1 MRRPIALILPAL
13 FTVLLAA
20 CGGGSD
26 AFSAEEFQKQVI
38 DTPPQGVRVS
48 LSGALAGEIPGVE
61 SAEIEASVN
70 LSPPAMRLSLA
81 MTGATSVKLDIILL
95 EGAAYLDVGRGWL
108 QAPGGDQ
115 LSEMASDFGGDLTPE
130 DLTEGTWEY
139 LGEVPCGELTCWQ
152 VESSNGALMNMV
164 KGDYTPRSITVD
176 AEGTE
181 LAVEVLHWGAAVDIE
196 VPADAREVS
205 EEEIMLALLGALMPL
220 LGGGF

>member
-13 FTVLLAA
+13 LAFLLAA
-20 CGGGSD
+20 CGASD
-26 AFSAEEFQKQVI
+26 AFSDEEFQKQVI
-38 DTPPQGVRVS
+38 DTPPQGVSVN
-48 LSGALAGEIPGVE
+48 LSGALADEIPGVE
-61 SAEIEASVN
+61 SVEIEATVN
-70 LSPPAMRLSLA
+70 TSPPAMRLSLA
-81 MTGATSVKLDIILL
+81 MTGAATVTMDIIIL
-95 EGAAYLDVGRGWL
+95 EDAAYLNVGRGWL

-115 LSEMASDFGGDLTPE
+115 LSDMASDFGGDLSPE

-152 VESSNGALMNMV
+152 VESSEGALMNMV

-181 LAVEVLHWGAAVDIE
+181 LTVEVLQWGEAVDIE
-196 VPADAREVS
+196 LPADAREVS
-205 EEEIMLALLGALMPL
+205 EDEILAALIGALMPL